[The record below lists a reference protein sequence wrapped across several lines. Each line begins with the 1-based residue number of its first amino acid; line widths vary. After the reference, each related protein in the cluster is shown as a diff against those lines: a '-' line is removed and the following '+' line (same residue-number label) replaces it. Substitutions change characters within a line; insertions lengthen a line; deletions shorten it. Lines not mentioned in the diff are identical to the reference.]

1 MEIAVLGAIAGLGY
15 VASQVASTRGEVPSV
30 PENVEEQ
37 YADNPSA
44 PDILPRVL
52 PYYNMPDTDERN
64 PHNYP
69 GPPRDKPDLEDQGAG
84 TSLAQ
89 AFDSNRGYRDTGPN
103 DWGAGDVTNTLFPQG
118 LFPLFGRTAQT
129 PLYIEALEPEYF
141 KPPKSTV
148 LQDDLRQ
155 EPMPQPDVYG
165 AKSIVGLSR
174 DYVDPY
180 TKFRSGSGALNDLYP
195 GAIPG
200 GDADAG
206 PGPER
211 YAGYG
216 FGNGE
221 KFTLRTGGF
230 HPRLRPFRMPESQQK
245 QLYFSLRNPSFAVGR
260 SGSIYA
266 EGRGE
271 LGNYETPFNAYVK
284 EYHREAMPTAGLTSD
299 RMRANPAVVLRCNS
313 RQDQYIGWAGPKGT
327 DDRAQENLRLLTTAE
342 IGASRTCVPTYG
354 KEVHPQLTF
363 GFRD

>member
-15 VASQVASTRGEVPSV
+15 VASQVASTRSEVPSV

-118 LFPLFGRTAQT
+118 LYPLFGRTAQT

-180 TKFRSGSGALNDLYP
+180 TKFRSGVGALNDLYP

-200 GDADAG
+200 GATK
-206 PGPER
+206 
-211 YAGYG
+211 AGYG

-245 QLYFSLRNPSFAVGR
+245 QLYFSVRNPSFAVGR

-299 RMRANPAVVLRCNS
+299 RMRANPAVVLKCNS

-342 IGASRTCVPTYG
+342 IGASQTCRPTYG